1 MFEAFYVILWKIEA
15 MKTLV
20 SILLLL
26 SVIIGC
32 NSSKTIAAADDKS
45 VAKISDT
52 VKIANDSLEY
62 EVIIIDPGFSS
73 WLAGRARPRG
83 YFEESYFEIKN
94 RIYVAEW
101 NRRAM
106 LPMQYNPNLYEMQI
120 NYEPTIHYGY
130 EVNYLIYNY
139 FIYFQNRYNQQ
150 LGGFVPRQ

>member
-1 MFEAFYVILWKIEA
+1 

-20 SILLLL
+20 SVALFLLIL
-26 SVIIGC
+26 IGC
-32 NSSKTIAAADDKS
+32 NSAKTVSTDTGNGL
-45 VAKISDT
+45 AKVSDT

-120 NYEPTIHYGY
+120 NYDPNIHYGY

-150 LGGFVPRQ
+150 LAGFVPKQ